1 MTAKSIVDI
10 ALDIIAERD
19 GDGSRPVD
27 IDYFNSRAV
36 AYVNITLAEAAPVNS
51 MLMGREI
58 DFEPV
63 SELTD
68 EVACDPQVAYTALP
82 YNLAALYMLAEN
94 DSRYTL
100 FRALDENALL
110 RAARV
115 RRSVIRSIT
124 DVY

>member
-82 YNLAALYMLAEN
+82 YNLAALYPIGT
-94 DSRYTL
+94 S
-100 FRALDENALL
+100 ALNVQKNQQASMNTK
-110 RAARV
+110 
-115 RRSVIRSIT
+115 RSPIMHYELCIKN
-124 DVY
+124 

>member
-51 MLMGREI
+51 QRDI
-58 DFEPV
+58 F
-63 SELTD
+63 
-68 EVACDPQVAYTALP
+68 
-82 YNLAALYMLAEN
+82 
-94 DSRYTL
+94 
-100 FRALDENALL
+100 
-110 RAARV
+110 
-115 RRSVIRSIT
+115 
-124 DVY
+124 